1 MDEKTGIEA
10 VRTSVKCLYNVMGL
24 DVDSDLQAVRDDFA
38 ICVEADLPD
47 TDLEKAC
54 LEWLDNDKNRD
65 TFAQMV
71 KEKFGEKEKTKETI
85 ER

>member
-1 MDEKTGIEA
+1 MDEKTIIEA
-10 VRTSVKCLYNVMGL
+10 VRTSVNCLYNVMGL
-24 DVDSDLQAVRDDFA
+24 DLDSDLQAVRDDFA

-65 TFAQMV
+65 TFSKLVEDKFKAQ
-71 KEKFGEKEKTKETI
+71 EKTKETI
-85 ER
+85 DR